1 VTTPIGNEGI
11 HAKNGKSIIVENT
24 LKGQVNAIV
33 ALIENPAHHK
43 AIAMSGREFV
53 GQNFKWM
60 EIIEHLEE
68 ICALVA
74 HSRRL
79 KTGLQPGMASK
90 VP

>member
-33 ALIENPAHHK
+33 ALIENPEHYQ
-43 AIAMSGREFV
+43 AIAMSGREFI

-68 ICALVA
+68 IYASVA
-74 HSRRL
+74 YSRGL